1 MHYTSE
7 SAVCLCRPPV
17 LYSPSMNGLRR
28 TNTSLPHLCPLA
40 VALIAALFTWRSCC
54 PLLAA
59 QVMTVAERSDREP
72 LAVATWDHGNTLLA
86 LQTNGSQYRAPTP
99 GGHPAEALSII
110 KPFGVVV
117 FCGGQAFL
125 LSWADPTLEY
135 TLVRGGPI
143 DVRSIVGVGDNR
155 FVAISGG
162 HYTDSLL
169 KGAYGSLWEL
179 QPHCRKLCD
188 AIPAQVNPQSVTA
201 GSLGDNAV
209 GDNDCVLFS
218 VYKSAILDPTVR
230 LRPWLYHVAGERL
243 AALWQGSSFSQPHLA
258 VAFADLCRRNSGDE
272 VCALELARDG
282 QRQITVYRW
291 HGFIMEGI
299 ARSKPGPFGNSLRA
313 ASLGTEAGEAI
324 FTWRGADE
332 GSIIGLTAAE
342 WPEGELAS
350 LRQCAS
356 TEQMPRPLAWDI
368 GSIDGKPVAFVLTR
382 DGVLRAVPIRS
393 DTPK

>member
-1 MHYTSE
+1 MD
-7 SAVCLCRPPV
+7 ALPRA
-17 LYSPSMNGLRR
+17 
-28 TNTSLPHLCPLA
+28 NTSVPHLCPLA
-40 VALIAALFTWRSCC
+40 VALLAALFAWRSCC

-59 QVMTVAERSDREP
+59 QVMTVAQRGDREP

-86 LQTNGSQYRAPTP
+86 LQTDGSQYRAPTP
-99 GGHPAEALSII
+99 GGHPAEALTII
-110 KPFGVVV
+110 KPFGIVVL
-117 FCGGQAFL
+117 CGGQPFL
-125 LSWADPTLEY
+125 LSWAEPTLEHN
-135 TLVRGGPI
+135 LVPGGPR

-162 HYTDSLL
+162 HYTGSLL
-169 KGAYGSLWEL
+169 KGAHASLWEL
-179 QPHCRKLCD
+179 LPRCRKLSD
-188 AIPAQVNPQSVTA
+188 AIPPQVNPQSATA
-201 GSLGDNAV
+201 GSFGDNAGGENALGV
-209 GDNDCVLFS
+209 TDCVMFS

-230 LRPWLYHVAGERL
+230 LRPWLYRVAGERL

-272 VCALELARDG
+272 VCALELTRDG

-299 ARSKPGPFGNSLRA
+299 ARSRPGPFGNSLRA

-332 GSIIGLTAAE
+332 GCIIGQTAAE

-368 GSIDGKPVAFVLTR
+368 GSLDGKPVAFVLTG
-382 DGVLRAVPIRS
+382 DGVLRAVPIRLE
-393 DTPK
+393 TPK